1 MLLSTKCA
9 RSSVT
14 QFIAT
19 IAAHQTV
26 VLWGPT
32 HTCPEE
38 IKVIVEPLDKR
49 PHHSTLEVTPGLINS
64 APAGSTHHI
73 TVELTHHSAQLV
85 LLPPKD
91 NLASLQVALEVYEP
105 QSKSEPSE
113 KVDIG
118 F

>member
-9 RSSVT
+9 RSCVT

-19 IAAHQTV
+19 TAAHQTV
-26 VLWGPT
+26 VFWGPT

-64 APAGSTHHI
+64 APAGSTCHI

-85 LLPPKD
+85 LLPPKV
-91 NLASLQVALEVYEP
+91 NLASLQFALEVYKA